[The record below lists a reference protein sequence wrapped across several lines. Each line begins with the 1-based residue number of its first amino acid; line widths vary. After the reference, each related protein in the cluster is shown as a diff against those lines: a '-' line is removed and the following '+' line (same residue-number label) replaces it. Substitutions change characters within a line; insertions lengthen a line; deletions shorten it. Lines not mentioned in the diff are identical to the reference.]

1 MSIYNFL
8 GSPFLFLS
16 QSISLNLNILES
28 HLVTLNTHTPKNL
41 EICKQKPKSRKSRK
55 WYQLFQ
61 TKETLTKNLNTK
73 SKINCVV
80 EKINRQREKAEEKWT
95 EMKLRSEYNIYLKV
109 EGEIRKKKEF
119 LGQRIL
125 VVVLFVFQLNEM
137 KEKKKE
143 SVIILSLTSQ
153 VLQIIKNDGST

>member
-1 MSIYNFL
+1 
-8 GSPFLFLS
+8 
-16 QSISLNLNILES
+16 
-28 HLVTLNTHTPKNL
+28 
-41 EICKQKPKSRKSRK
+41 
-55 WYQLFQ
+55 
-61 TKETLTKNLNTK
+61 
-73 SKINCVV
+73 
-80 EKINRQREKAEEKWT
+80 
-95 EMKLRSEYNIYLKV
+95 MKLRSEYNIYLKV
-109 EGEIRKKKEF
+109 EGEIRKKKEL

>member
-1 MSIYNFL
+1 
-8 GSPFLFLS
+8 
-16 QSISLNLNILES
+16 
-28 HLVTLNTHTPKNL
+28 
-41 EICKQKPKSRKSRK
+41 
-55 WYQLFQ
+55 
-61 TKETLTKNLNTK
+61 
-73 SKINCVV
+73 
-80 EKINRQREKAEEKWT
+80 
-95 EMKLRSEYNIYLKV
+95 MKLRSEYNIYLKV